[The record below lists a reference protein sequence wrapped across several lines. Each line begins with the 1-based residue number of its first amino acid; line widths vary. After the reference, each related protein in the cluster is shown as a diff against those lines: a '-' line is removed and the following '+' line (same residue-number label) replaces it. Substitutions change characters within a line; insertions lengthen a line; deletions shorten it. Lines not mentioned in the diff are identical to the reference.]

1 MRVFVTGATG
11 FIGGAIVGQL
21 VPRHTLLA
29 MSRSPSGDDAVRKLG
44 AEPVRC
50 DLLTLAPGQIPACDA
65 VVHCAAW
72 VEPWG
77 TREDY
82 WRANVEGTERVLH
95 AAKAAGARRFVHMST
110 EAVLWRGQHLRDVDE
125 THPYP
130 AKTPYLYA
138 ETKAE
143 AERRVVAANGPGFET
158 LVLRPRFV
166 WGPGDRTLVPEAK
179 EMVER
184 GAFVWLDGGRART
197 STTHVANLAHA
208 TELALSGGRGGEI
221 YFVTDGEISDF
232 KSFLTRLMA
241 ANGVTLPER
250 SLPSWLVRPAAA
262 AFEGLWRALGIP
274 AKPPLTRHAVD
285 LLCCD
290 CTLRDDKARAELGYR
305 PVIGVEEGLRA
316 LASANAGKEGA

>member
-1 MRVFVTGATG
+1 MTGATG
-11 FIGGAIVGQL
+11 FIGGAIVQRL
-21 VPRHTLLA
+21 APRHTVFA
-29 MSRSPSGDDAVRKLG
+29 MSRSRTGDDTIRKLG

-50 DLLTLAPGQIPACDA
+50 DLTTLATMRIPSCDA

-77 TREDY
+77 TRADY
-82 WRANVEGTERVLH
+82 ERANVEGTEHVLA

-130 AKTPYLYA
+130 KRTPFLYA

-143 AERRVVAANGPGFET
+143 AERRVVAANTPGFET
-158 LVLRPRFV
+158 IVLRPRFV

-179 EMVER
+179 AMVER
-184 GAFVWLDGGRART
+184 GAFVWLDGGRRRT

-208 TELALSGGRGGEI
+208 TELALERGRGGEV
-221 YFVTDGEISDF
+221 YFVTDGETHDF

-241 ANGVTLPER
+241 AHGVTLPER
-250 SLPSWLVRPAAA
+250 SLPGWLVRPIAALV
-262 AFEGLWRALGIP
+262 EGLWRAVGP
-274 AKPPLTRHAVD
+274 DGAPPLTRHAVA

-290 CTLRDDKARAELGYR
+290 CTLRDEKARRELGYL
-305 PVIGVEEGLRA
+305 PVVTVEAGLRE
-316 LASANAGKEGA
+316 LAATVERTSP